1 MKYSMSNQIVEKEEN
16 ESPFLKVAYDKNNEK
31 ENEHWAKKT
40 LQIATVGGVA
50 AGAAALPFMGTV
62 KSTALKT
69 FKTTDE
75 AMARYIKRGKSPQ
88 LRLVIDAVRKTP
100 KKMATYSKQ
109 IKNQSKYNSNALL
122 PVDQMDSDMI
132 DRAVKER
139 WLEDNKNELVYA
151 ARDQRTPMTISEE
164 SVRKRLINEHE
175 NARTLGMG
183 VSPFRDTTPQAQNAQ
198 GKGSESKMNTLTTNA
213 LAGVGLG
220 AGITAFHAIDDKV
233 SGGPHKKKDQTYRA
247 GGSWLGGQE
256 KKASLFSNANK
267 RIDEI
272 GGNMQ
277 RAMKNKGAE
286 TLQNALI
293 FNGAGLGFAKAIE
306 TSRAKARS
314 EAEDKPA
321 GGGNGRIIID
331 LPSEE
336 ANNDVK
342 KMNRNNPMSAA
353 GGGFQQYAHE
363 EKTASL
369 ADAGRRFGKNLLG
382 RGEERRVLQKNIDG
396 GMDLYKA
403 NAPER
408 FGTGLSHTPEGLQ
421 AQAAK
426 AKAWDEDSLRQIE
439 NEVGGARLKAGL
451 GLAGAGLIGS
461 KAKDVY
467 EDRKQQ

>member
-1 MKYSMSNQIVEKEEN
+1 MNYSMSNQINEKEEN
-16 ESPFLKVAYDKNNEK
+16 DSPFLKVAYDKNNEK

-40 LQIATVGGVA
+40 FQIATIAGVA
-50 AGAAALPFMGTV
+50 AGAAALPFTGTV

-75 AMARYIKRGKSPQ
+75 AMARYVKRGRSPQ

-100 KKMATYSKQ
+100 KRMAAYSKQ
-109 IKNQSKYNSNALL
+109 IREQSKYNSTALL
-122 PVDQMDSDMI
+122 PIEKMDSDMI
-132 DRAVKER
+132 DRTVKER

-151 ARDQRTPMTISEE
+151 ARDGRKPGTISEE
-164 SVRKRLINEHE
+164 SIRQRLINEHE

-183 VSPFRDTTPQAQNAQ
+183 TSPFREAPKEGQNTQ
-198 GKGSESKMNTLTTNA
+198 QKGKDSKMNTLTTNA

-220 AGITAFHAIDDKV
+220 AGITAFHAVDDRV

-256 KKASLFSNANK
+256 KKASLFSNSNK

-314 EAEDKPA
+314 EAEEKPA
-321 GGGNGRIIID
+321 GGGSGRIIID

-336 ANNDVK
+336 TRNDVK
-342 KMNRNNPMSAA
+342 HMNRNNPMSAA
-353 GGGFQQYAHE
+353 GGGFQQYAST

-369 ADAGRRFGKNLLG
+369 AEAGRRFGKNLLG
-382 RGEERRVLQKNIDG
+382 RGEERRALQKNIDG

-426 AKAWDEDSLRQIE
+426 AKAWDEDNLRQIE

-451 GLAGAGLIGS
+451 GLAGAGILGS
-461 KAKDVY
+461 KAKDMY
-467 EDRKQQ
+467 NDRNQQ